1 LIKLGRFSEW
11 SSALSKS
18 EVVKG
23 ASDEADVYRFTFQDG
38 TVQDVKQEEHSS
50 LDHYITYSVISS
62 QPGLTYSS
70 VLSTIRCYPITS
82 GELEGS
88 TFVSSAEYAGPSIAE
103 CEHSVHRSPSAASS
117 PVMLMPVRI
126 PMCIPS
132 FWLENWILLASAGVI
147 QDGRFKR
154 RDALKDLAAYVAK
167 KA

>member
-1 LIKLGRFSEW
+1 MSVPTSTHVLESAVIKGNFSDVWTLIKLGRFSEW

-88 TFVSSAEYAGPSIAE
+88 TFVTFSGQFSGDAD
-103 CEHSVHRSPSAASS
+103 
-117 PVMLMPVRI
+117 
-126 PMCIPS
+126 
-132 FWLENWILLASAGVI
+132 AGVI